1 MLQPGASNGYIPAER
16 LRALNARPGRAGDFV
31 LYWMQA
37 AQRAACNHALEY
49 AALRAN
55 ALGRPLVAFF
65 GLTPDFPGANARH
78 YRFLLEGLAE
88 TAVALER
95 RGVRLVVRQ
104 GPPDRG
110 AVELGRRASL
120 VVVDAGYLRVER
132 AWRRNA
138 SRALECPLVQ
148 VETNAVV
155 PVTAASPREEYAA
168 ATIRPKIRRLLGKF
182 LVPLKTTRLKK
193 DSLGLRFDGLAVGN
207 PAAVLAALPV
217 DRGVAPVAS
226 FKGGASAARRRLR
239 DFVARKLSGYAEG
252 RNDPN
257 RDALSGLSPYLHF
270 GQISPL
276 EVALEVMSAGGY
288 GTEAFL
294 EELIVRRELSLN
306 FATYNRFYDLFAGL
320 PAWCRATLDEHAD
333 DRREYLYSPADF
345 EAGRTHDPYWNA
357 AQLEMVRTG
366 KMHGYMRMYWGKKIL
381 EWSRSP
387 REAFRTALRLNNTY
401 ELDGRDPNAFA
412 GVAWCFGKHDR
423 PWGRRPVFG
432 SVRSMTSSGL
442 RRKFDADAY
451 ARRIAG
457 LRP

>member
-1 MLQPGASNGYIPAER
+1 LIQPER
-16 LRALNARPGRAGDFV
+16 VQALNARPVRRGGFV

-37 AQRAACNHALEY
+37 AQRAEFNHALEF
-49 AALRAN
+49 AAQEAN

-65 GLTPDFPGANARH
+65 GLTPDFPEANARH
-78 YRFLLEGLAE
+78 YAFLLEGLKE
-88 TAVALER
+88 TAGALAR
-95 RGVRLVVRQ
+95 RGVRLVVRL
-104 GPPDRG
+104 GLPDRG
-110 AVELGRRASL
+110 AVELGRRAAL
-120 VVVDAGYLRVER
+120 VVVDAGYLRIER
-132 AWRRNA
+132 AWRKAAARD
-138 SRALECPLVQ
+138 LGCPLVQ

-155 PVTAASPREEYAA
+155 PVTAASRKEEYAA
-168 ATIRPKIRRLLGKF
+168 ATLRAKIHRLLSSF

-193 DSLGLRFDGLAVGN
+193 DSLGLRLDGLSVEEPTAL
-207 PAAVLAALPV
+207 LATLPV
-217 DRGVAPVAS
+217 DRSVSPVAS
-226 FKGGASAARRRLR
+226 FRGGASRGRRLLR
-239 DFVARKLSGYAEG
+239 AFIARKLPAYAEG

-257 RDALSGLSPYLHF
+257 RDVLSGLGPYLHF

-276 EVALEVMSAGGY
+276 QAALEVKAAGGY

-306 FATYNRFYDLFAGL
+306 YALYNPDYDRYAGL
-320 PAWCRATLDEHAD
+320 PAWCQATLAEHRR
-333 DRREYLYSPADF
+333 DRREFVYSPEDW
-345 EAGRTHDPYWNA
+345 EAARTHDPYWNA
-357 AQLEMVRTG
+357 AQREMVLTG

-387 REAFRTALRLNNTY
+387 QEAFRTALGLNNKY

-432 SVRSMTSSGL
+432 SVRFMAASGL

-451 ARRIAG
+451 VRRIAG
-457 LRP
+457 LRS